1 MYKYYN
7 NNPFGRHVSD
17 CSVRAIALATQ
28 QSWDDTYK
36 LLSNYARSQGITFS
50 ETEFIDQHLSEQY
63 PRYCLNSSFVKL
75 KDFLD
80 QSLPGRYLVT
90 MAGHITC
97 VIDGV
102 CYDTFDPSDRY
113 IWCVYKVSE

>member
-1 MYKYYN
+1 MMQNLQQIAQLMK
-7 NNPFGRHVSD
+7 GRNAEEV
-17 CSVRAIALATQ
+17 ALQ
-28 QSWDDTYK
+28 MIK
-36 LLSNYARSQGITFS
+36 NSNINDPTISSLI
-50 ETEFIDQHLSEQY
+50 
-63 PRYCLNSSFVKL
+63 SSFVKL

>member
-28 QSWDDTYK
+28 QSWDDIYK

-50 ETEFIDQHLSEQY
+50 ETEFID
-63 PRYCLNSSFVKL
+63 
-75 KDFLD
+75 
-80 QSLPGRYLVT
+80 
-90 MAGHITC
+90 
-97 VIDGV
+97 
-102 CYDTFDPSDRY
+102 
-113 IWCVYKVSE
+113 